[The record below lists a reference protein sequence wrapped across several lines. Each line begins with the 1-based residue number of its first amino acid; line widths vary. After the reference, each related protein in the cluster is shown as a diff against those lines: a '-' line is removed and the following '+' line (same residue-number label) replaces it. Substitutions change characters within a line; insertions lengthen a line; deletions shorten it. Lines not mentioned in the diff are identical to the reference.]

1 MRKLFFCVLPL
12 IFLVLTACTKEVT
25 EKDLIGGTWD
35 ATAGFEDGKVKGE
48 PNCHPFEEGIEFK
61 NDDTIYNI
69 STDRDF
75 EYWLYEDERDSKIHF
90 EDSHPG
96 QYNYRIKKISEDEI
110 VLEGLDYSTSKGN
123 FCYLERK

>member
-1 MRKLFFCVLPL
+1 MFFCVLPL
-12 IFLVLTACTKEVT
+12 IILVLTACTKEVT
-25 EKDLIGGTWD
+25 ENDLIGGTWE
-35 ATAGFEDGKVKGE
+35 ATAGFEDGEVKGG

-75 EYWLYEDERDSKIHF
+75 EYWHYEDERDFKIHF
-90 EDSHPG
+90 EDSRPG

-123 FCYLERK
+123 SCYLERK